1 MVSLRAARYMS
12 IHTTHITQA
21 PFLHEIHC
29 LEMIL
34 GPKQFQDPTFLG
46 PSAMPPQSTTRTAF
60 TYLEARHARGGTGLT
75 VKTALAGQTA
85 SPGMLYFW
93 IDTRSM
99 VLVYKNRS
107 IRTDKFPVVS
117 IVLLSSY

>member
-1 MVSLRAARYMS
+1 MVPLRAARYPYNAYYAS
-12 IHTTHITQA
+12 SVSTRNS
-21 PFLHEIHC
+21 L
-29 LEMIL
+29 LRNDL
-34 GPKQFQDPTFLG
+34 GEKQFQDPTFLG

-99 VLVYKNRS
+99 VYKNRS
-107 IRTDKFPVVS
+107 IRTDIKIS
-117 IVLLSSY
+117 CCI